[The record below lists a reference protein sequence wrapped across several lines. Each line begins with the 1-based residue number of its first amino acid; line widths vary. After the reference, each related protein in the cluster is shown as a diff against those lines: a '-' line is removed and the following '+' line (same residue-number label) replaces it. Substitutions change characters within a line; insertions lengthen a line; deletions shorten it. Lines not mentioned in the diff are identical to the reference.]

1 MLQTNYLAARVIK
14 KVHMSIGFTHQRK
27 HKNPGEI
34 LGGAGL
40 GLELGIGLRLGSVL
54 LSIVQIL

>member
-14 KVHMSIGFTHQRK
+14 KVHMSIGFTQRK